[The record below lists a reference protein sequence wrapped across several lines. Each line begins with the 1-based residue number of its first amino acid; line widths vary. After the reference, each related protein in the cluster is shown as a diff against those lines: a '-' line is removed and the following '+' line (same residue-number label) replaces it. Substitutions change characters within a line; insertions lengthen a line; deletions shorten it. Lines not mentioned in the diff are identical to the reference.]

1 MKQYFEMLTEADW
14 PEAVGKMKQFTGYFT
29 HGVRNGSR
37 LRALIYKQQDARQ
50 IIGEVERFFE
60 EELAAVAA

>member
-1 MKQYFEMLTEADW
+1 
-14 PEAVGKMKQFTGYFT
+14 MKQFTGYFT

-37 LRALIYKQQDARQ
+37 LRASIYRRQEARE